1 MWRRSLTW
9 ACGLAAATA
18 AVVPAHAAYEGA
30 TARSGPERLQTRGG
44 YFRDAQG
51 RVVILHGFNLN
62 GSEFPDSDSAGPEGF
77 TAKDADFLAANGFN
91 FIRLGVDW
99 SKLVPARPALPG
111 LVVDQTALA
120 KIIRVAD

>member
-1 MWRRSLTW
+1 MNMARRRRWLTL
-9 ACGLAAATA
+9 ACCVAATTL
-18 AVVPAHAAYEGA
+18 AVAPAHAA
-30 TARSGPERLQTRGG
+30 TKGPPSPAGPVRLQTGGG

-77 TAKDADFLAANGFN
+77 TAKDADFLAASGFN

-99 SKLVPARPALPG
+99 SKL
-111 LVVDQTALA
+111 
-120 KIIRVAD
+120 